1 MGAHASWLGW
11 PPLVLAQIT
20 PDTTLGAESS
30 VVTPDAIVG
39 GDPADLI
46 EGGALRGSNV
56 FHSFI
61 DFNVAESQRVYF
73 ANPDGINN
81 IVSRVTGGN
90 VSNIFGTLGVDGA
103 ANLFL
108 LNPNGI
114 LFGPNAQLDVAGSF
128 SASTGD
134 RFSYLDGS
142 EFSAITP
149 NAAPLVTVSITPGV
163 QFGADA
169 PDALILN
176 QGDLVAGQDLTLQAG
191 AVNSS
196 GTLTANNGQV
206 WVEAVAGDASVQTI
220 AAEAATVVASHNVM
234 LDESRLITHGDLLIQ
249 ADNTVRVRDSAD
261 NPVQVWADGDLT
273 LQGNRGIDIL
283 ALNHPE
289 TPFQSTGNLSLVSD
303 GAVSGDAHFASG
315 GGFSILDLA
324 GNPGTFI
331 SLYDPI
337 ISAQTDVV
345 FGNYIGTSLLV
356 ESTGSITAGDI
367 TINGPDT
374 LIPISCGTDC
384 VLLHTTPA
392 VILRSG
398 LATLAYAPSD
408 PADAATYTPNSAY
421 IDGGGVVSSVNGG
434 AVQAD
439 LSGLSHGATGLNFQQ
454 QTPAPAT
461 PGITVGTITIDDTVA
476 NQGLVGHIIL
486 EAIQGNI
493 TLRGSINPVS
503 YLPTRVEIN
512 AISGDVYIESSSII
526 TNSADLN
533 IRGHEILISDSTI
546 DVTLSSNSQPI
557 GGSVYITVNQNLNL
571 SNSTIS
577 TATVVNPSSNGVL
590 GSNINIVS
598 TSGRSILFLNNDSE
612 ILATGHLTG
621 GPPVPGG
628 NISIQ
633 GFGFITSQSGN
644 NNNIL
649 TNGVASVGGVVGGT
663 IDTGYAVI
671 DPRRFT
677 IFSLDTMSDNLFTTL
692 TAAGSGNN
700 IATSGVLSFLD
711 LGLLNTQQLPEIS
724 FVDASRL
731 VGYSCEPASS
741 TSYLIF
747 TGRGGVPQNP
757 MFWLHPLP
765 YGSEWVFLEELP
777 RPELSYL
784 PEATETTSRPSSQPV
799 GQCYRLFTR

>member
-73 ANPDGINN
+73 ANPNGIEN

-142 EFSAITP
+142 EFSAVNP
-149 NAAPLVTVSITPGV
+149 NDAPLVTVNITPGV

-176 QGDLVAGQDLTLQAG
+176 QGNLVAGQDLTLQAG

-196 GTLTANNGQV
+196 GTLTANNGQA
-206 WVEAVAGDASVQTI
+206 WVEAVAGDVSVQAI
-220 AAEAATVVASHNVM
+220 AADSANVVASNNVM
-234 LDESRLITHGDLLIQ
+234 LEESRLVTAGDLLIQ
-249 ADNTVRVRDSAD
+249 ADSTVRVRDSAD

-273 LQGNRGIDIL
+273 LQGNQGIDIL

-289 TPFQSTGNLSLVSD
+289 RPFQSTGNLSLVSD

-398 LATLAYAPSD
+398 LATLAHAPSD
-408 PADAATYTPNSAY
+408 PTDATTYTANAGY
-421 IDGGGVVSSVNGG
+421 IDGGGAVSSVNGG

-439 LSGLSHGATGLNFQQ
+439 RSGLSHGATGPNFQQ

-461 PGITVGTITIDDTVA
+461 PGITVGNITIADTAA
-476 NQGLVGHIIL
+476 NQGLAGHIIL
-486 EAIQGNI
+486 EATRGNI
-493 TLRGSINPVS
+493 TLQGNINDNTSP
-503 YLPTRVEIN
+503 PTRVEIN
-512 AISGDVYIESSSII
+512 AISGDVYIEGSAIR
-526 TNSADLN
+526 TNSGDLN
-533 IRGHEILISDSTI
+533 IRGHKILISDSSFYAIYFGITP
-546 DVTLSSNSQPI
+546 SA
-557 GGSVYITVNQNLNL
+557 GSIYITTDQNLIL
-571 SNSTIS
+571 SNSLIS
-577 TATVVNPSSNGVL
+577 TRASYDPLINVSL
-590 GSNINIVS
+590 GSNINIFS
-598 TSGRSILFLNNDSE
+598 TSGRGVLVLNNNSR
-612 ILATGHLTG
+612 ITATGDLQGSSQT
-621 GPPVPGG
+621 PGG

-644 NNNIL
+644 NNDIL
-649 TNGVASVGGVVGGT
+649 TNGSTSIGGAVRGT

-677 IFSLDTMSDNLFTTL
+677 ILPLAAMNTSVYDSLRL
-692 TAAGSGNN
+692 AGSGNN

-777 RPELSYL
+777 RSELSYL